1 MFPHHYSL
9 IWWVV
14 VYIPHTEITHNKK
27 ILILSFVRALYWW
40 LETQSPKFVQ
50 TSLQSRLNFFHS
62 CMGIS
67 SYKVWW
73 MIFYVIKGSSCET
86 WSGIWAFLAI
96 YYYFV
101 GPWRPRNPVVVIFKS
116 GKPCYCVCRYCNHL
130 ALTMLFLMQGQCSY
144 SNFIWLELKNLVNIK
159 CSFTSCIIPLIKRK
173 KRDPQLL
180 LCWNTWPSLDVSTDQ
195 K

>member
-27 ILILSFVRALYWW
+27 ILILRFVRALYWW

-96 YYYFV
+96 YYLL
-101 GPWRPRNPVVVIFKS
+101 GHE
-116 GKPCYCVCRYCNHL
+116 G
-130 ALTMLFLMQGQCSY
+130 
-144 SNFIWLELKNLVNIK
+144 LEI
-159 CSFTSCIIPLIKRK
+159 
-173 KRDPQLL
+173 LL
-180 LCWNTWPSLDVSTDQ
+180 LLFSSLESHAIVSVVTAITWPWPCFSWCKGSAAIVILFDWN
-195 K
+195 